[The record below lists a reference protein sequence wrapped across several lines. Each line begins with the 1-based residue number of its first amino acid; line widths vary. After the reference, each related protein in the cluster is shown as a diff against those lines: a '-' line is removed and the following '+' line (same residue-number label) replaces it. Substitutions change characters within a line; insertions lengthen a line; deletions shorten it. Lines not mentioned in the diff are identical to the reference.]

1 MSNVLEQ
8 GDLIRKIRDGV
19 NLNEIM
25 SYAKN
30 SLYKN
35 GPTDT
40 VVLEILS
47 YIKIFH
53 PDYFKKCEN
62 DIVATMGL
70 YFKNPVPESLEG
82 LIFDLY
88 SQHIQE
94 KWGAPYTPVQANIL
108 QQIQAKKCFSFSAPT
123 STGKSFVFRHIITG
137 STKDIA
143 VIVPSRALIN
153 EYYDRV
159 SELVNTKK
167 VNVLS
172 FVDQIN
178 TKHANRNVFILTPE
192 RARELFKNKQWI
204 DLEYILFD
212 EAQLSDE
219 GSTRGLYFDS
229 IVRRALVAFP
239 NAKFIFAHP
248 FISNPGAQLKK
259 NNIDFDEN
267 AGAVQYQHK
276 NVGQIFYVH
285 DGTDYYHLGT
295 NKDILGKFKLKS
307 TFDPIEQILNGGG
320 SVLIYVPKT
329 HILNK
334 SIYHKFAKYIS
345 MCPKI
350 QDPDALKMIED
361 LRKYLGASKGN
372 SNFYSSDMIS
382 KLEHGVVTHHGSMP
396 LSARLILEHF
406 TQKGFCHICFA
417 TSTLEQGIN
426 MPFDAV
432 YIDRFEGSRS
442 LSVKNL
448 IGRAGR
454 STSINKFDIGSVV
467 IHDSAKTTFRK
478 VIVKEEPI
486 SEISHLD
493 KKDETIDEKYDEFK
507 KAIKE
512 GTFNDEYNL
521 TEADLERLRNDQIS
535 TYIPEL
541 LDMMF
546 DEQDKLIDGDEDIQE
561 VREVFHNLYA
571 IYLGRKLTSA
581 EKAILSHAI
590 KIMLWKVSGRT
601 FRNICQ
607 YRYAY
612 AASVNERRKNP
623 EKEKSICAKYIAGY
637 NDIPDKKL
645 PQYPLFSTEILAKD
659 VDYDLIIY
667 DTYDY
672 LDKLIGFKLSDI
684 FYAIFHEYYGK
695 TKDERSLKLAKYIK
709 YGTINENEIW
719 MLRYGLTFEDI
730 EWANNCIDSIN
741 EQEIIFN
748 DNIKELKSSQL
759 KIIER
764 YIHN

>member
-1 MSNVLEQ
+1 MSNILEQ
-8 GDLIRKIRDGV
+8 GDIIKKIRDGV
-19 NLNEIM
+19 DLDEIM
-25 SYAKN
+25 SYARD

-40 VVLEILS
+40 IILEILS

-53 PDYFKKCEN
+53 PEYFKKYEN
-62 DIVATMGL
+62 DIVETMGL

-88 SQHIQE
+88 NQHIQE
-94 KWGAPYTPVQANIL
+94 KWGSIYTPVQANIL

-123 STGKSFVFRHIITG
+123 STGKSFVFRHIITS

-143 VIVPSRALIN
+143 VVVPSRALIN
-153 EYYDRV
+153 EYYDRT
-159 SELVNTKK
+159 SELLNMKE

-172 FVDQIN
+172 FVEQIN
-178 TKHANRNVFILTPE
+178 TKNAKRNVFILTPE

-219 GSTRGLYFDS
+219 KSTRGLYFDS
-229 IVRRALVAFP
+229 IVRRALTAFP

-248 FISNPGAQLKK
+248 FISNPGAQLQK
-259 NNIDFDEN
+259 NLIDFDEN
-267 AGAVQYQHK
+267 AGAIQYQQK

-285 DGTDYYHLGT
+285 DGTDYFHLGT
-295 NKDILGKFKLKS
+295 NKEILGKIKLKA
-307 TFDPIEQILNGGG
+307 TFDPIERILNDNG

-334 SIYHKFAKYIS
+334 SVYRKFEKYIS

-350 QDPDALKMIED
+350 QDSNALTMIEN
-361 LRKYLGASKGN
+361 LRKFLGASKGN
-372 SNFYSSDMIS
+372 NNFYCSDMIS
-382 KLEHGVVTHHGSMP
+382 KLEHGVVAHHGSMP

-406 TQKGFCHICFA
+406 TQKGFCRICFA

-432 YIDRFEGSRS
+432 YIDRFEGTRS

-454 STSINKFDIGSVV
+454 STPINKFDIGSVV
-467 IHDSAKTTFRK
+467 IHDSAKTAFRK
-478 VIVKEEPI
+478 VIAKEEPI

-493 KKDETIDEKYDEFK
+493 KKDEKIDEKYEEFK
-507 KAIKE
+507 KAIKD

-521 TEADLERLRNDQIS
+521 TETDVEKLKTDQI
-535 TYIPEL
+535 TTCIPVL

-546 DEQDKLIDGDEDIQE
+546 DDQDKLIDGDKDIHE

-571 IYLGRKLTSA
+571 TYLGRELTTA
-581 EKAILSHAI
+581 EKAILSQAI

-601 FRNICQ
+601 FKNICQ
-607 YRYAY
+607 YRYAH
-612 AASVNERRKNP
+612 AAAVKERRKNP
-623 EKEKSICAKYIAGY
+623 DKENSIRAKYLVGY
-637 NDIPDKKL
+637 DDIPNKKL
-645 PQYPLFSTEILAKD
+645 PNHPLFDENILAKD

-684 FYAIFHEYYGK
+684 FYAIFYEYYK
-695 TKDERSLKLAKYIK
+695 KSKNERALKLAKYIK
-709 YGTINENEIW
+709 YGTINEEEIW
-719 MLRYGLTFEDI
+719 LLKYGFDFEDI
-730 EWANNCIDSIN
+730 EWIKHCIASIDRTEIRFN
-741 EQEIIFN
+741 SNINLLTEEQMQRIDRFIP
-748 DNIKELKSSQL
+748 
-759 KIIER
+759 
-764 YIHN
+764 

>member
-1 MSNVLEQ
+1 MSNILEK
-8 GDLIRKIRDGV
+8 GDIIKKIRDGV
-19 NLNEIM
+19 DLDEIM
-25 SYAKN
+25 SYARN
-30 SLYKN
+30 SLYKD

-40 VVLEILS
+40 IVLEILS
-47 YIKIFH
+47 YIKMFH
-53 PDYFKKCEN
+53 PDYFKDYEN

-88 SQHIQE
+88 NQHIQE
-94 KWGAPYTPVQANIL
+94 KWGATYTPVQANIL
-108 QQIQAKKCFSFSAPT
+108 QQIQIKKCFSFSAPT
-123 STGKSFVFRHIITG
+123 STGKSFVFRHIITS

-143 VIVPSRALIN
+143 VVVPSRALIN

-159 SELVNTKK
+159 SELVNTKE

-178 TKHANRNVFILTPE
+178 TKHAKRNVFILTPE

-204 DLEYILFD
+204 DLEYILLD

-219 GSTRGLYFDS
+219 DSTRGLYFDS
-229 IVRRALVAFP
+229 IVRRALIAFP
-239 NAKFIFAHP
+239 NAKFVFAHP

-259 NNIDFDEN
+259 NLIDFDEN
-267 AGAVQYQHK
+267 AGAMQYQQK

-285 DGTDYYHLGT
+285 DGADYFHLGT
-295 NKDILGKFKLKS
+295 NKEILGKTKLKAN
-307 TFDPIEQILNGGG
+307 FDPIERILNDGG
-320 SVLIYVPKT
+320 SVLIYVPKS

-334 SIYHKFAKYIS
+334 SVYRKFAKYIS

-350 QDPDALKMIED
+350 QDHDALKMIED

-406 TQKGFCHICFA
+406 TQKGFCRICLA

-454 STSINKFDIGSVV
+454 STPQNKFDIGSVV
-467 IHDSAKTTFRK
+467 IHDSAKTAFRK

-486 SEISHLD
+486 SEVSHLD
-493 KKDETIDEKYDEFK
+493 KKDENIDEKYEEFK

-521 TEADLERLRNDQIS
+521 TEADLEKLKTDQI
-535 TYIPEL
+535 TTCIPEL

-546 DEQDKLIDGDEDIQE
+546 DDQNKLIDGSEHQISSHFFISICSPRGDLLCRGFLINQLVVNVYFPRCLAVLTGALVDGDEFDQLQAHLAGQLRNLQVGFQTADEFIGVCRIITDGLRLLLQRGDCFSE
-561 VREVFHNLYA
+561 RFLFSLVFFQQVDTDFFGNLAQHLVLVNRADQLIKFGEPARGLRQLPFVGVGFGSVLLLVTAEEFLSRTLFIGKYKA
-571 IYLGRKLTSA
+571 HLGA
-581 EKAILSHAI
+581 N
-590 KIMLWKVSGRT
+590 V
-601 FRNICQ
+601 
-607 YRYAY
+607 
-612 AASVNERRKNP
+612 RKN
-623 EKEKSICAKYIAGY
+623 
-637 NDIPDKKL
+637 KL
-645 PQYPLFSTEILAKD
+645 
-659 VDYDLIIY
+659 V
-667 DTYDY
+667 
-672 LDKLIGFKLSDI
+672 
-684 FYAIFHEYYGK
+684 
-695 TKDERSLKLAKYIK
+695 
-709 YGTINENEIW
+709 
-719 MLRYGLTFEDI
+719 
-730 EWANNCIDSIN
+730 
-741 EQEIIFN
+741 
-748 DNIKELKSSQL
+748 
-759 KIIER
+759 
-764 YIHN
+764 

>member
-1 MSNVLEQ
+1 MSNILEQ
-8 GDLIRKIRDGV
+8 GDIIKKIRDGV
-19 NLNEIM
+19 DLDEIM
-25 SYAKN
+25 SYARDD
-30 SLYKN
+30 LYKN

-40 VVLEILS
+40 IVLEILS
-47 YIKIFH
+47 YIKMFH
-53 PDYFKKCEN
+53 PDFFKEYEN

-88 SQHIQE
+88 NQHIQE
-94 KWGAPYTPVQANIL
+94 KWGATYTPVQANIL
-108 QQIQAKKCFSFSAPT
+108 QQMQTKKCFSFSAPT
-123 STGKSFVFRHIITG
+123 STGKSFVFRHIITS

-143 VIVPSRALIN
+143 VVVPSRALIN

-159 SELVNTKK
+159 SELVNTKT

-204 DLEYILFD
+204 DLEYILLD

-219 GSTRGLYFDS
+219 ESTRGLYFDS

-239 NAKFIFAHP
+239 DAKFVFAHP

-259 NNIDFDEN
+259 NLIDFDEN
-267 AGAVQYQHK
+267 AGAIQYQQK

-285 DGTDYYHLGT
+285 DGTDYFHLGT
-295 NKDILGKFKLKS
+295 NKEILGKTKLKA
-307 TFDPIEQILNGGG
+307 TFDPIEKILNDGG
-320 SVLIYVPKT
+320 SVLIYVPKS

-334 SIYHKFAKYIS
+334 SVYRKFAKYIS
-345 MCPKI
+345 MCTKI

-372 SNFYSSDMIS
+372 SNFYNSDMIS

-406 TQKGFCHICFA
+406 TQNGFCRICFA

-454 STSINKFDIGSVV
+454 STPQNKFDIGSVV
-467 IHDSAKTTFRK
+467 IHDSAKTAFRK
-478 VIVKEEPI
+478 VIVKAEPI
-486 SEISHLD
+486 SEVSHLD
-493 KKDETIDEKYDEFK
+493 KKDENIDEKYEEFK
-507 KAIKE
+507 KAIKD

-521 TEADLERLRNDQIS
+521 TEADLEKLKTDQI
-535 TYIPEL
+535 TTCIPEL

-546 DEQDKLIDGDEDIQE
+546 DEQGKLIDGDEDIQE
-561 VREVFHNLYA
+561 VREVFHNLYS
-571 IYLGRKLTSA
+571 IYLGRKLTAA

-590 KIMLWKVSGRT
+590 KIMLWKVSGKT

-612 AASVNERRKNP
+612 AASVNERRKHP
-623 EKEKSICAKYIAGY
+623 DKENSICAKYIAGY
-637 NDIPDKKL
+637 NDIPNKSL
-645 PQYPLFSTEILAKD
+645 SQYPLFSTKILAKD

-684 FYAIFHEYYGK
+684 FYAIFCEYYEK
-695 TKDERSLKLAKYIK
+695 SKDERALKLAKYIK
-709 YGTINENEIW
+709 YGTISEDEIW
-719 MLRYGLTFEDI
+719 MLRYGFDFEDI
-730 EWANNCIDSIN
+730 EWIKPCVASIGKT
-741 EQEIIFN
+741 EIVFN
-748 DNIKELKSSQL
+748 DKVDSLPEEQL
-759 KIIER
+759 MRIDR
-764 YIHN
+764 FR

>member
-1 MSNVLEQ
+1 MSNILEQ
-8 GDLIRKIRDGV
+8 GDIIKKIRDGV
-19 NLNEIM
+19 DLDDIM
-25 SYAKN
+25 SYARA

-40 VVLEILS
+40 IVLEILS
-47 YIKIFH
+47 YIKMFQ
-53 PDYFKKCEN
+53 PDYFHEYEN
-62 DIVATMGL
+62 DIVETMGL

-88 SQHIQE
+88 NQHIQE
-94 KWGAPYTPVQANIL
+94 KWGATYTPVQANIL
-108 QQIQAKKCFSFSAPT
+108 QQMQIKKCFSFSAPT
-123 STGKSFVFRHIITG
+123 STGKSFVFRHIITS

-178 TKHANRNVFILTPE
+178 TKHAYRNVFILTPE

-219 GSTRGLYFDS
+219 ESTRGLYFDS
-229 IVRRALVAFP
+229 IVRRALFAFP
-239 NAKFIFAHP
+239 NTKFVFAHP

-259 NNIDFDEN
+259 NLIHFDEN
-267 AGAVQYQHK
+267 AGAVQYQQK

-285 DGTDYYHLGT
+285 DGADYFHLGT
-295 NKDILGKFKLKS
+295 NKEIFGKIKLKA
-307 TFDPIEQILNGGG
+307 TFDPIEKILNDGG
-320 SVLIYVPKT
+320 SVLVYVPKK

-334 SIYHKFAKYIS
+334 SVYLKFAKYIS
-345 MCPKI
+345 MCIKI
-350 QDPDALKMIED
+350 EDPEALKMIEN

-406 TQKGFCHICFA
+406 TQKGFCRICFA

-432 YIDRFEGSRS
+432 YIDRFESSRS

-454 STSINKFDIGSVV
+454 STPANKFDIGSVV
-467 IHDSAKTTFRK
+467 IHDSAKTAFHR
-478 VIVKEEPI
+478 VIVKDEPI
-486 SEISHLD
+486 SEVSHLD
-493 KKDETIDEKYDEFK
+493 KKDENIDEKYDEFK

-521 TEADLERLRNDQIS
+521 TEADVKKLKSYQI
-535 TYIPEL
+535 TTCIPEL

-546 DEQDKLIDGDEDIQE
+546 DEHDNLIDADAKIRE
-561 VREVFHNLYA
+561 VRDIFHNLYA
-571 IYLGRKLTSA
+571 IYLGRKLTAA

-590 KIMLWKVSGRT
+590 KIILWKVSGRT
-601 FRNICQ
+601 FKNICQ

-612 AASVNERRKNP
+612 AAAVNERRKNP
-623 EKEKSICAKYIAGY
+623 DKENSIHAKYISGY
-637 NDIPDKKL
+637 HDIPDKKL
-645 PQYPLFSTEILAKD
+645 SQYPLFNTETLARD

-684 FYAIFHEYYGK
+684 FYAIFNEYYEK
-695 TKDERSLKLAKYIK
+695 SKDDKALKLAKYIK

-719 MLRYGLTFEDI
+719 LLRYGFDFEDI
-730 EWANNCIDSIN
+730 EWVKPCIQSIDGT
-741 EQEIIFN
+741 EIVFN
-748 DNIKELKSSQL
+748 DKINLLNEEQL
-759 KIIER
+759 LRIEKYR
-764 YIHN
+764 P

>member
-1 MSNVLEQ
+1 MSNILEK
-8 GDLIRKIRDGV
+8 GDIIKKIRDGV
-19 NLNEIM
+19 DLDEIM
-25 SYAKN
+25 SYARN
-30 SLYKN
+30 SLYKD

-40 VVLEILS
+40 IVLEILS
-47 YIKIFH
+47 YIKMFH
-53 PDYFKKCEN
+53 PDYFKDYEN

-88 SQHIQE
+88 NQHIQE
-94 KWGAPYTPVQANIL
+94 KWGETYTPVQANIL
-108 QQIQAKKCFSFSAPT
+108 QQIQTNKCFSFSAPT
-123 STGKSFVFRHIITG
+123 STGKSFVFRHIITS

-143 VIVPSRALIN
+143 VVVPSRALIN

-159 SELVNTKK
+159 SELVNTKE

-178 TKHANRNVFILTPE
+178 TKHAKRNVFILTPE

-204 DLEYILFD
+204 DLEYILLD

-219 GSTRGLYFDS
+219 DSTRGLYFDS
-229 IVRRALVAFP
+229 IVRRALIAFP
-239 NAKFIFAHP
+239 NAKFVFAHP

-259 NNIDFDEN
+259 NLIDFDEN
-267 AGAVQYQHK
+267 AGAMQYQQK

-285 DGTDYYHLGT
+285 DGADYFHLGT
-295 NKDILGKFKLKS
+295 NKEILGKTKLKAN
-307 TFDPIEQILNGGG
+307 FDPIERILIDGG
-320 SVLIYVPKT
+320 SVLIYVPKS

-334 SIYHKFAKYIS
+334 SVYRKFAKYIS

-406 TQKGFCHICFA
+406 TQKGFCRICLA

-454 STSINKFDIGSVV
+454 STPQNKFDIGSVV
-467 IHDSAKTTFRK
+467 IHDSAKTAFRK

-486 SEISHLD
+486 SEVSHLD
-493 KKDETIDEKYDEFK
+493 KKDENIDEKYEEFK

-521 TEADLERLRNDQIS
+521 TEADLEKLKTDQI
-535 TYIPEL
+535 TTCIPEL

-546 DEQDKLIDGDEDIQE
+546 DDQNKLIDGDEDIQE

-623 EKEKSICAKYIAGY
+623 DRENSICAKYIAGY
-637 NDIPDKKL
+637 DDIPNKKL
-645 PQYPLFSTEILAKD
+645 PQYPLFSTKILAKD

-684 FYAIFHEYYGK
+684 FYAVFCEYYEK
-695 TKDERSLKLAKYIK
+695 SKDERSLKLAKYIK
-709 YGTINENEIW
+709 YGTISEDEIW
-719 MLRYGLTFEDI
+719 MLRYGFDFEDI
-730 EWANNCIDSIN
+730 EWIKPCVANIDKT
-741 EQEIIFN
+741 EIVFN
-748 DNIKELKSSQL
+748 DKVDSLSEEQL
-759 KIIER
+759 MRIDR
-764 YIHN
+764 FR

>member
-1 MSNVLEQ
+1 MSSILQN
-8 GDLIRKIRDGV
+8 GDLIKKIRNGV
-19 NLNEIM
+19 DLNEIM
-25 SYAKN
+25 SFARD

-47 YIKIFH
+47 YIKMFH
-53 PDYFKKCEN
+53 PDYFKEYEN
-62 DIVATMGL
+62 DIVETMGL
-70 YFKNPVPESLEG
+70 YFKNPIPESLQG

-88 SQHIQE
+88 NQHIQE
-94 KWGAPYTPVQANIL
+94 KWGSPYTPVQANIL
-108 QQIQAKKCFSFSAPT
+108 QQIQSKKFFSFSAPT
-123 STGKSFVFRHIITG
+123 STGKSFVFRHIITN

-143 VIVPSRALIN
+143 VVVPSRALIN
-153 EYYDRV
+153 EYFDRV
-159 SELVNTKK
+159 SELVNIKEI
-167 VNVLS
+167 NVLS

-178 TKHANRNVFILTPE
+178 TKHAKRNVFILTPE

-204 DLEYILFD
+204 NLEYILLD

-219 GSTRGLYFDS
+219 ESTRGLYFDS
-229 IVRRALVAFP
+229 IVRRALAAFP
-239 NAKFIFAHP
+239 DAKFVFAHP
-248 FISNPGAQLKK
+248 FISNPSAQLKK
-259 NNIDFDEN
+259 NLIDFDEN
-267 AGAVQYQHK
+267 VGSAQYQQK
-276 NVGQIFYVH
+276 NVGQLFYVH
-285 DGTDYYHLGT
+285 DGSAYFHLGT
-295 NKDILGKFKLKS
+295 NKEILGKTKLKT
-307 TFDPIEQILNGGG
+307 TFDPIERILNDGG
-320 SVLIYVPKT
+320 SVLIYVSKT

-334 SIYHKFAKYIS
+334 SIYCKFAKYIS
-345 MCPKI
+345 MCAKI
-350 QDPDALKMIED
+350 KDTEALKMIED
-361 LRKYLGASKGN
+361 LRKFLGASKDN

-406 TQKGFCHICFA
+406 TQKGFCRICFA

-432 YIDRFEGSRS
+432 YIDRFESSRS

-454 STSINKFDIGSVV
+454 STLINKFDIGSVI
-467 IHDSAKTTFRK
+467 IHDSAKTAFRK
-478 VIVKEEPI
+478 VVIKEEPI
-486 SEISHLD
+486 SEVSHLD
-493 KKDETIDEKYDEFK
+493 KKDENIDEKYDEFK

-521 TEADLERLRNDQIS
+521 TEADVEKLKTDQI
-535 TYIPEL
+535 TTCIPEL

-546 DEQDKLIDGDEDIQE
+546 DAQDKLIGADEDIQE
-561 VREVFHNLYA
+561 VREVFHNLYT
-571 IYLGRKLTSA
+571 IYLGRKLTAA

-590 KIMLWKVSGRT
+590 KIMLWKVTGKT

-623 EKEKSICAKYIAGY
+623 DKENSIYAKYISGY
-637 NDIPDKKL
+637 HDIPDKKL
-645 PQYPLFSTEILAKD
+645 LQYPLFDMKTLAKD

-684 FYAIFHEYYGK
+684 FYAIFYEYYEK
-695 TKDERSLKLAKYIK
+695 SKDDRALKLAKYIK

-719 MLRYGLTFEDI
+719 LLRYGFDFEDI
-730 EWANNCIDSIN
+730 EWIGPCIQSVDRT
-741 EQEIIFN
+741 EIVFN
-748 DNIKELKSSQL
+748 DNVDLLTDEQL
-759 KIIER
+759 SRIDR
-764 YIHN
+764 YRV